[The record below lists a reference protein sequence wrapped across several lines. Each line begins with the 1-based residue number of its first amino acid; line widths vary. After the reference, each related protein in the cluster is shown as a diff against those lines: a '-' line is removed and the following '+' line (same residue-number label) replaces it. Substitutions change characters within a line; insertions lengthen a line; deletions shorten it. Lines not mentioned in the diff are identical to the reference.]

1 MKIYRYVETR
11 LIASLHNGIF
21 SSGVEYPVLRSHEYL
36 TKFAPSLE
44 TTNLMSLEATI
55 NEDLKTA
62 MKAKDQA
69 ALRGIRA
76 IKSAILLYNTSGA
89 SAELN
94 AEGEIAL
101 LQKLVKQRQDSLDIF
116 GKQGREDL
124 AAIERE
130 EIEVI
135 MRYLPKQLSEEE
147 LKSAVKDIM
156 SRLGATS
163 MKDMGKVMA
172 EASKEFAGKADGKT
186 ISAVVKAM
194 LS

>member
-1 MKIYRYVETR
+1 
-11 LIASLHNGIF
+11 
-21 SSGVEYPVLRSHEYL
+21 
-36 TKFAPSLE
+36 
-44 TTNLMSLEATI
+44 MSLESTI

-76 IKSAILLYNTSGA
+76 IKSAILLYNTSGTG
-89 SAELN
+89 AELN
-94 AEGEIAL
+94 PESEIAL
-101 LQKLVKQRQDSLDIF
+101 LQKLVKQRQDSLDIYV
-116 GKQGREDL
+116 KQGREDL
-124 AAIERE
+124 AVVERE

-135 MRYLPKQLSEEE
+135 MRYLPKQMTEEE
-147 LKSAVKDIM
+147 LKVAVKGIM
-156 SRLGATS
+156 DRVGATS